1 MKSKSILY
9 IIITCLSLYH
19 TNGFTSYHTND
30 TNTMTD
36 SSSDGYGSSSAG
48 GILVVLGLVAVVGY
62 MALSNKADDADEV
75 TEEEAAS
82 FRAKE
87 IANGYGI
94 RLNSMHSPVRISLFP
109 SKLNHS
115 NNNTQVNNDFHN
127 IESPKFPSNY
137 LSFGI
142 NFK

>member
-36 SSSDGYGSSSAG
+36 SSSDGYGSSNAG

-62 MALSNKADDADEV
+62 MALSNKA
-75 TEEEAAS
+75 
-82 FRAKE
+82 
-87 IANGYGI
+87 
-94 RLNSMHSPVRISLFP
+94 
-109 SKLNHS
+109 
-115 NNNTQVNNDFHN
+115 
-127 IESPKFPSNY
+127 
-137 LSFGI
+137 
-142 NFK
+142 

>member
-1 MKSKSILY
+1 MKKKSILY

-19 TNGFTSYHTND
+19 VNGYASSTTCNAND
-30 TNTMTD
+30 TACIAKALND
-36 SSSDGYGSSSAG
+36 SDNSGNAAL
-48 GILVVLGLVAVVGY
+48 LVVIGLVAVVGY
-62 MALSNKADDADEV
+62 IALSKKIDKAT
-75 TEEEAAS
+75 TEETAS

-115 NNNTQVNNDFHN
+115 NNNMQVNNDFHN

>member
-19 TNGFTSYHTND
+19 TNGFASYHTND

-62 MALSNKADDADEV
+62 IALSNKADEE

-82 FRAKE
+82 FRARE
-87 IANGYGI
+87 IADGYGI
-94 RLNSMHSPVRISLFP
+94 RLNSIHSPVRISLFP

-115 NNNTQVNNDFHN
+115 NNNMQINNDFHN